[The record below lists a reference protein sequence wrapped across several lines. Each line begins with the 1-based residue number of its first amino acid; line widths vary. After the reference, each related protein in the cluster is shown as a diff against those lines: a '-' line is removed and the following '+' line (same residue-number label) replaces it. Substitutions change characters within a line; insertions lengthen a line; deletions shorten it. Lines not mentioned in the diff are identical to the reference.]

1 VKRGGALAVA
11 VLAASLAAAPRARA
25 AADGAATATPEAPPP
40 PLVVVVGSAEDEPLT
55 GRIAAE
61 LRALRIAVDLRLA
74 PASEDEAR
82 AKADFDSALR
92 EGARAAVRVDS
103 RAGRIEVSIADVA
116 TGGVAMHEVL
126 EGPATASVAPVLA
139 VRTVEFVRAALLGP
153 PSVPEPVAPP
163 TTVTRSVEL
172 PPPPPAEPRAAPI
185 FSFTLG
191 SGVAGA
197 AGGLGPQGALG
208 AEVRVGLGRRLG
220 LEAIGLAPLTTQS
233 VVSMGSD
240 NAQAALWMV
249 GGGAFARVALSARGG
264 LELGVGGLALF
275 MRITGTPNPGYVGSS
290 AWGLGSAAYGRVGAT
305 LALSRVIAARVDLL
319 AGSTLRRPVAV
330 HTEPWGPAFGAAL
343 GGVEARWF

>member
-1 VKRGGALAVA
+1 MP
-11 VLAASLAAAPRARA
+11 AAAP
-25 AADGAATATPEAPPP
+25 TPPAP
-40 PLVVVVGSAEDEPLT
+40 PLVVVVGSADDEPLT
-55 GRIAAE
+55 GRVVAE
-61 LRALRIAVDLRLA
+61 LRALHIAVDPRVI
-74 PASEDEAR
+74 PAGEDEAR
-82 AKADFDSALR
+82 AKADFESALR

-103 RAGRIEVSIADVA
+103 RTGRIEVSIADVA

-139 VRTVEFVRAALLGP
+139 VRTVEFVRAALLGSPSP
-153 PSVPEPVAPP
+153 PSAAAEPPP
-163 TTVTRSVEL
+163 TVARPAEL
-172 PPPPPAEPRAAPI
+172 PPPLPPELRTAPV

-197 AGGLGPQGALG
+197 AGGLGLQGALG

-240 NAQAALWMV
+240 NAQAALWLV
-249 GGGAFARVALSARGG
+249 GGGGFARVALGARGG
-264 LELGVGGLALF
+264 LELGAGGLALF
-275 MRITGTPNPGYVGSS
+275 MRIAGTPNPGFTGSS

-305 LALSRVIAARVDLL
+305 FALSRVIAARLDLL

-330 HTEPWGPAFGAAL
+330 DVPWGPAFGAAL